1 LNRLLACSYSRQTVC
16 RTGDKEV
23 AQAVGAMDESNK
35 KKEGVGE
42 FVRETRAELDRTT
55 FPSSEDVKNTTIIVV
70 ISVIFFAIYLFLI
83 DQAWVYILEA
93 LTWVVN
99 KIAGA

>member
-1 LNRLLACSYSRQTVC
+1 MS
-16 RTGDKEV
+16 E
-23 AQAVGAMDESNK
+23 AVEGK
-35 KKEGVGE
+35 RKEGVGE
-42 FVRETRAELDRTT
+42 FIKQTRAELDRTT

-70 ISVIFFAIYLFLI
+70 ISVIFFAIYLFLV